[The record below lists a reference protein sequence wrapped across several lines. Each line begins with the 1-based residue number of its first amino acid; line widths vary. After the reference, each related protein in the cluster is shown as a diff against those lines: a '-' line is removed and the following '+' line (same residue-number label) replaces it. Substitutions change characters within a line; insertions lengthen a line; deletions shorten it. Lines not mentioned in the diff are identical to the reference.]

1 MVYEMLIKQSLSLIK
16 DANKI
21 RIERIVYRD
30 IRHENIDCE

>member
-1 MVYEMLIKQSLSLIK
+1 MVYEVLIKQSLSLIK